1 MEIVFDEEEQEDYET
16 EIIDDILT
24 FDELLE
30 DEYYNSEFEKRVQE
44 RLDIYNSHPD
54 VKGEIH
60 TMDDQVQNKT
70 EGKIEKGDATTAQ
83 ELQATTTATGNPT
96 VEATDTAQQGK
107 EETVKESA
115 REMTAEQFDLYNETL
130 RLVSKTAKASLP
142 DRYNAFEDAEIKT
155 LVKQQVMQGERP
167 SVKELAASVVTRLT
181 HTEEATPPSTETTEA
196 MSDPTDEML
205 NLKAENALLK
215 AGILTE
221 RIEAAKKL
229 FIAEGAH
236 FDKVGE
242 FVAAYPEWGA
252 SSGRVVFGKAQP
264 LADKTAPTPDNP
276 PVLNDFERKV
286 KEARKKAGLE

>member
-16 EIIDDILT
+16 EIIDGILT
-24 FDELLE
+24 FEELLE

-83 ELQATTTATGNPT
+83 ELQATPTATGNPT